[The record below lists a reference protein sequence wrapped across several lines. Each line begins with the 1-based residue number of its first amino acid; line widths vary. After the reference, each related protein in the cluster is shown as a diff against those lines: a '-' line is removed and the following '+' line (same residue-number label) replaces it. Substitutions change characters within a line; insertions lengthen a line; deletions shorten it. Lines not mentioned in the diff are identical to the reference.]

1 VQPFL
6 IEGDTVAIRWHFE
19 FEFSDGHSIILDE
32 IAHQRWAGEKMREE
46 KFFYDP
52 KQMGR

>member
-1 VQPFL
+1 MRL
-6 IEGDTVAIRWHFE
+6 HLTFE
-19 FEFSDGHSIILDE
+19 FGDGRSIVLDE
-32 IAHQRWAGEKMREE
+32 MTPQRWSGDKMREE